1 MKTDKTQLIQ
11 AIEAIRAKLAV
22 MEEELNKP
30 DEIKHFPSEGEI
42 YYFYTPMGTVC
53 SNTVTNDDVE
63 DLKVNVFKT
72 IDEAQEAYNKAV
84 AVEKVKRRLL
94 ELQGDWRS
102 NFDDDCSKLV
112 IFYNYNN
119 IRFECSTHT
128 KVKFPLLIPYIKTSE
143 IAKTIINEMEEELK
157 LIFDIQ

>member
-1 MKTDKTQLIQ
+1 MKTDKKQLIQ
-11 AIEAIRAKLAV
+11 AIEAIKAKLAQ
-22 MEEELNKP
+22 MEEQLNKP
-30 DEIKHFPSEGEI
+30 DEIKHFPSKGDI
-42 YYFYTPMGTVC
+42 YYYHTSIGILG
-53 SNTVTNDDVE
+53 NTIATDDN
-63 DLKVNVFKT
+63 LKINTYKT
-72 IDEAQEAYNKAV
+72 REEAVEAYDKAI
-84 AVEKVKRRLL
+84 AVEKIKRRLL

-143 IAKTIINEMEEELK
+143 IAKTIINEMEDELK

>member
-11 AIEAIRAKLAV
+11 AIETIKAKLAQ

-30 DEIKHFPSEGEI
+30 EGFKHFPVKNDE
-42 YYFYTPMGTVC
+42 YYYYSSIGYID
-53 SNTVTNDDVE
+53 SNIADTDTFR
-63 DLKVNVFKT
+63 VNVFKSW
-72 IDEAQEAYNKAV
+72 DEAEKAYTKDV
-84 AVEKVKRRLL
+84 ALEKVKRRLL

-143 IAKTIINEMEEELK
+143 IAKTIINEMEDELN
-157 LIFDIQ
+157 LIFEIQ

>member
-1 MKTDKTQLIQ
+1 MKRDKAQLIQ
-11 AIEAIRAKLAV
+11 AIEAIKEKIAQ

-30 DEIKHFPSEGEI
+30 EGFKHFPVKNDK
-42 YYFYTPMGTVC
+42 YYYYSSIGYID
-53 SNTVTNDDVE
+53 SNIADTDAFR
-63 DLKVNVFKT
+63 VNVFKSL
-72 IDEAQEAYNKAV
+72 DEAEKAYTKNV
-84 AVEKVKRRLL
+84 ALEKVKRRLL

-143 IAKTIINEMEEELK
+143 IAKTIINEMEDELK

>member
-11 AIEAIRAKLAV
+11 AIETIKAKLAQ

-30 DEIKHFPSEGEI
+30 EGFKHFPVKNDE
-42 YYFYTPMGTVC
+42 YYYYSSIGYID
-53 SNTVTNDDVE
+53 SNIADTDA
-63 DLKVNVFKT
+63 LRVNVFKSW
-72 IDEAQEAYNKAV
+72 DEAEKAYTKDV
-84 AVEKVKRRLL
+84 ALEKVKRRLL

-143 IAKTIINEMEEELK
+143 IAKTIINEMEDELN

>member
-11 AIEAIRAKLAV
+11 AIEAIKAKLAQ

-30 DEIKHFPSEGEI
+30 EGFKHFPVKNDE
-42 YYFYTPMGTVC
+42 YYYYSSIGYID
-53 SNTVTNDDVE
+53 SNVADTDAFR
-63 DLKVNVFKT
+63 VNVFKSR
-72 IDEAQEAYNKAV
+72 DEAEKAYTKNV
-84 AVEKVKRRLL
+84 ALEKVKRRLL

-143 IAKTIINEMEEELK
+143 IAKTIINEMEDELN
-157 LIFDIQ
+157 LIFEIQ